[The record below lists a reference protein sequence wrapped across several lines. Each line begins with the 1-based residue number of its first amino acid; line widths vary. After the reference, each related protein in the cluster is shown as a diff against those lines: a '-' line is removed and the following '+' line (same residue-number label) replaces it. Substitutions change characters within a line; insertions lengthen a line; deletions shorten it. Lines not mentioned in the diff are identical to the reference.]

1 MRAVI
6 PAEEQWQQRQLSD
19 PVSLSACA
27 IQSRIPGANVV
38 MRASLTSREYGVIDT
53 LLKILVVRTIFSEKD
68 KTSTRTTEG
77 LVAAHTLE

>member
-1 MRAVI
+1 
-6 PAEEQWQQRQLSD
+6 
-19 PVSLSACA
+19 
-27 IQSRIPGANVV
+27 